1 MFSCFSNIKLLL
13 QANVKCRQLHLS
25 MLCFLVPTGWITYQF
40 SYALRQKFEFFLGQ
54 RKAYCIFEG
63 LSNLYWIISPI
74 NFFLFF
80 CCLQEKIPNWRNY
93 LFKLQNQAGR
103 NTTYIQTPPDYSAA
117 TPKLL
122 VKKFGLKMISALFL
136 IAGIHS
142 TTNLKTYE
150 QAKKF
155 FNSVNAQFSWE

>member
-1 MFSCFSNIKLLL
+1 MFFKHQATFASKRKMSAASPEHVMFSCPYGVNHISIFVCIASKIWILFRTKKGL
-13 QANVKCRQLHLS
+13 LHL
-25 MLCFLVPTGWITYQF
+25 
-40 SYALRQKFEFFLGQ
+40 
-54 RKAYCIFEG
+54 IFEG

-103 NTTYIQTPPDYSAA
+103 NTTNIQTPPDYSAA
-117 TPKLL
+117 TPKSL